1 LLGVT
6 QAVHGQPIVELLRA
20 PAFAELLP
28 RVRAEGKASTEL
40 SVGAGTATRQVLSRG
55 VLLAETG
62 AVVVV
67 MVDVT
72 EIRRLEAVRR
82 DFVANVSHELRTPVS
97 IMRTNAEILL
107 DGALRDAEK
116 GPMFAHAIAR
126 SAERLGRI
134 VADLLDLSRIESGAL
149 QLNPKPLVLHEV
161 TERMVE
167 GHQTQAKK
175 RDITLEHAVP
185 EQLDVLADEDALEA
199 VLANLIDNALKYGAS
214 GGTVAVRARNEG
226 PKVCIEVHDDGPGIE
241 LRHRQRIFERFYRV
255 DPGRSRDMGGTGLG
269 LSIVKHLVDSMQGSV
284 EVVDN
289 APTGSV
295 FRVWLPSAKPA
306 QQP

>member
-1 LLGVT
+1 
-6 QAVHGQPIVELLRA
+6 
-20 PAFAELLP
+20 
-28 RVRAEGKASTEL
+28 
-40 SVGAGTATRQVLSRG
+40 
-55 VLLAETG
+55 
-62 AVVVV
+62 
-67 MVDVT
+67 
-72 EIRRLEAVRR
+72 
-82 DFVANVSHELRTPVS
+82 
-97 IMRTNAEILL
+97 
-107 DGALRDAEK
+107 
-116 GPMFAHAIAR
+116 
-126 SAERLGRI
+126 
-134 VADLLDLSRIESGAL
+134 
-149 QLNPKPLVLHEV
+149 
-161 TERMVE
+161 MVE